1 MKLQKSLREDS
12 LTHNIEKIENLA
24 LTEYPHFALA
34 NSEENW
40 QRSLNFAND
49 IRKDFDCMVIVGI
62 GGSCLGGKTLCHY
75 FSPYNTKVDFWD
87 SADLDFLE
95 ARWSLLKSPEKTH
108 FIVVSKSGSTL
119 ETFAGRDFVLAK
131 LEALGLDFSKQM
143 SVITEEK
150 PSKLFDWHKAN
161 DLKFLAH
168 PLDIGGRFSALT
180 VVGLTPVA
188 FLLGDKFMD
197 EFKKADAWQVT
208 RDLNEACEEFMAS
221 WQRGEWQ
228 SIFWPYEEKLRYV
241 GPWIQQL
248 WAESLGKKKDLNGK
262 NAPRVSSPVSL
273 HGSKDQHSVLQQI
286 AEAYPDKLVCF
297 FNDKSIQKEDKDL
310 VEIMKS
316 QTPISL
322 NGIVNQLKLDFDHIW
337 DLFLSFEYFIIQ
349 LGRLLNIDPFDQPG
363 VEASKVLFKKR
374 ISELEGV
381 LK

>member
-1 MKLQKSLREDS
+1 
-12 LTHNIEKIENLA
+12 
-24 LTEYPHFALA
+24 
-34 NSEENW
+34 
-40 QRSLNFAND
+40 
-49 IRKDFDCMVIVGI
+49 
-62 GGSCLGGKTLCHY
+62 
-75 FSPYNTKVDFWD
+75 
-87 SADLDFLE
+87 
-95 ARWSLLKSPEKTH
+95 
-108 FIVVSKSGSTL
+108 
-119 ETFAGRDFVLAK
+119 
-131 LEALGLDFSKQM
+131 
-143 SVITEEK
+143 
-150 PSKLFDWHKAN
+150 
-161 DLKFLAH
+161 
-168 PLDIGGRFSALT
+168 
-180 VVGLTPVA
+180 
-188 FLLGDKFMD
+188 
-197 EFKKADAWQVT
+197 
-208 RDLNEACEEFMAS
+208 MAS